1 MSDSKVKRNRA
12 YIAGISVYREWK
24 EKVAESVK
32 ENMMREDSFPPE
44 SLVIH
49 RASVIIFDYH
59 DTVYNGHLS
68 AGIAGD
74 VPMRKGN
81 YEGYLNV
88 RAMTAYVGG
97 GYRGWNV
104 YSGNEMHPASEAA
117 GGGQPHNNM
126 PPYLAVYTWKRTA

>member
-1 MSDSKVKRNRA
+1 MMSDSKVKRNRA

-68 AGIAGD
+68 ADNRNPNEDDLDLFTKIIITIL
-74 VPMRKGN
+74 
-81 YEGYLNV
+81 YEYGL
-88 RAMTAYVGG
+88 VGEFDDFDEH
-97 GYRGWNV
+97 YNRIK
-104 YSGNEMHPASEAA
+104 
-117 GGGQPHNNM
+117 
-126 PPYLAVYTWKRTA
+126 LDLKKRVEESDRYEKRN